1 MNPQNV
7 GIGRSV
13 QLCTTCAAR
22 VALLVLLAG
31 AIALALVVPLLTVP
45 QGTHYVL
52 DGLIWR
58 RGDTRTRPSQR
69 AALGFLP
76 CLWPISKM
84 RCA

>member
-1 MNPQNV
+1 M
-7 GIGRSV
+7 
-13 QLCTTCAAR
+13 R
-22 VALLVLLAG
+22 VARHHGDGRERGGDRAEAVEASVLGFGPVGAGHVDLG

-76 CLWPISKM
+76 
-84 RCA
+84 